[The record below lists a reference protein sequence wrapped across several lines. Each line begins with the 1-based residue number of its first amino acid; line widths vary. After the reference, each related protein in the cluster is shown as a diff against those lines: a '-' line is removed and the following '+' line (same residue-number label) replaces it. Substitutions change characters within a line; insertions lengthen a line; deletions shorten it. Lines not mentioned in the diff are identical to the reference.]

1 MSLDAAPAE
10 STGHLTFIGVSVF
23 VQMLLGN
30 QAAEAPEKIV
40 ESLRSMYEAGDAF
53 LEASPLLSDLDPDSE
68 EDSKTAFERL
78 EEKRE
83 TPEWLALLEGSFA
96 A

>member
-1 MSLDAAPAE
+1 MSLDAAQ

-23 VQMLLGN
+23 VQMLLGD

-53 LEASPLLSDLDPDSE
+53 LEASPLL
-68 EDSKTAFERL
+68 R
-78 EEKRE
+78 R
-83 TPEWLALLEGSFA
+83 SFKMS
-96 A
+96 